1 MGLSLIITFLTTAIF
16 GRFLIP
22 LLRKFKFG
30 QTIRDD
36 GPKTHL
42 SKMGIPTMGG
52 IMFVF
57 PILLFSMIFNNFSLD
72 SLIISAIVILFS
84 LVGFLDDFLKIRRKS
99 KDGLSVL
106 QKTIGLLV
114 VSTLFAVYFV
124 YFSTIGTNLI
134 TPFSSMMTNYTIPKL
149 LYVFG
154 IILIMYATTNSV
166 NLTDGVDGLASSV
179 TSIVMMSL
187 MLIAFINI
195 NNELVIIFSI
205 STVGGLLAFLLYNG
219 HPAKVF
225 MGDTGSLALG
235 ALVGIMVIYLQIPWI
250 LLIAGIIYVIE
261 ALSVIIQV
269 GHYKRTKR
277 RVFKMAPI
285 HHHFELSGWKEE
297 KVVVIFTIVTILA
310 CVLAYA
316 VLVWL

>member
-1 MGLSLIITFLTTAIF
+1 MGLSFVITFLTTALF
-16 GRFLIP
+16 GRLLIP
-22 LLRKFKFG
+22 LLQKLKFG
-30 QTIRDD
+30 QIVRDD

-52 IMFVF
+52 IMFII
-57 PILLFSMIFNNFSLD
+57 PILLFAVVFNKFSMD
-72 SLIISAIVILFS
+72 SLVISAIVLLFS
-84 LVGFLDDFLKIRRKS
+84 FVGFLDDILKIKRES
-99 KDGLSVL
+99 KDGLNVL
-106 QKTIGLLV
+106 QKTIGLLF
-114 VSTLFAVYFV
+114 VSTLFAIYFV
-124 YFSTIGTNLI
+124 YFSNVGTEMI
-134 TPFSSMMTNYTIPKL
+134 APFSNMMTTFMVPKF
-149 LYVFG
+149 LYVLF
-154 IILIMYATTNSV
+154 IIIVMYATTNSV

-179 TSIVMMSL
+179 TAIVMMCL
-187 MLIAFINI
+187 MIIAFANI

-205 STVGGLLAFLLYNG
+205 SSVGGLLAFLLYNG

-285 HHHFELSGWKEE
+285 HHHFELSGWKEA
-297 KVVVIFTIVTILA
+297 KVVVVFTIVTVVACALSYAIL
-310 CVLAYA
+310 L
-316 VLVWL
+316 WL